1 MSFVKDYS
9 RPLGLAPKEIA
20 RYSILR
26 AINAV
31 ANKDWKNAGF
41 EREAHLAMQRIHGE
55 SEREGS
61 FYVPSDLLATRDL
74 TSGIG
79 SGGGYL
85 VGTDN
90 LGSSF
95 IDLLRNRLVCA
106 QMGAIFMPGLHGNI
120 TIPKQ
125 AGANS
130 AYWLANEATGITEG
144 NMSLGQLALTPKNV
158 GAYQEISRQLMLQS
172 NPAVDA
178 LVMNDLAKTVAL
190 AIDAAAL
197 SGSGASGQPT
207 GIINTAGIG
216 GVTGTS
222 MGYAG
227 IMEFQTDV
235 AGSNAL
241 TDADTVG
248 YVTTPSVAG
257 LLKQRQRFTSTD
269 SPLWEGTLYEGT
281 MAGFKAMSSAQMAAA
296 TMLFGD
302 WSQLVIGEWG
312 VLEISVNP
320 FADFKAGIIGVRA
333 IQTVDVGIR
342 VPGAFSLAT
351 SIT

>member
-1 MSFVKDYS
+1 MNHARS
-9 RPLGLAPKEIA
+9 RPLGLSTNEIG

-41 EREAHLAMQRIHGE
+41 ERETHLAMQRVHGE

-61 FYVPSDLLATRDL
+61 FYIPTDLLATRDL
-74 TSGIG
+74 TAGVG
-79 SGGGYL
+79 TGGGYL
-85 VGTDN
+85 VGTNN
-90 LGSSF
+90 LGGSF
-95 IDLLRNRLVCA
+95 IDQLRNRMVCA
-106 QMGAIFMPGLHGNI
+106 QMGATVLPGLQGNV
-120 TIPKQ
+120 TVPKQ
-125 AGANS
+125 TGANT
-130 AYWLANEATGITEG
+130 AYWLATETTAVTEG
-144 NMSLGQLALTPKNV
+144 NLTLGQMSLTPKSV

-172 NPAVDA
+172 NPAADA
-178 LVMNDLAKTVAL
+178 LVMNDLAKVVAL

-197 SGSGASGQPT
+197 SGTGASGQPT
-207 GIINTAGIG
+207 GITNTAGIG
-216 GVTGTS
+216 AVIGTNLQ
-222 MGYAG
+222 YAG
-227 IMEFQTDV
+227 ILEFQTDV

-241 TDADTVG
+241 ISGDTVG
-248 YVTTPSVAG
+248 YVSTPSVAG
-257 LLKQRQRFTSTD
+257 LLAQRQRFTSTD
-269 SPLWEGTLYEGT
+269 SPLWQGTLYEGM
-281 MAGFKAMSSAQMAAA
+281 MAGCKAMSSAQMAAG

-312 VLEISVNP
+312 VLEIAVNP
-320 FADFKAGIIGVRA
+320 FTNFQAGIIGVRA